1 MEVLRTISS
10 ATSIFGPD
18 LKLILFNRAY
28 ARLWSLDEA
37 WLDTSPTFGEILEQ
51 LRADRRLPEQ
61 IDWQSYKRGQLGLF
75 TTVIERQEELL
86 HLPDGSTLRLVISA
100 YPSGGLLFAYDDVT
114 RQLTL
119 ERATNTM
126 NAG

>member
-1 MEVLRTISS
+1 MRISDWS
-10 ATSIFGPD
+10 SDVCSSD
-18 LKLILFNRAY
+18 L
-28 ARLWSLDEA
+28 
-37 WLDTSPTFGEILEQ
+37 ILEQ

-61 IDWQSYKRGQLGLF
+61 IDWQSYKRGQIGLF

-119 ERATNTM
+119 QSATNTM
-126 NAG
+126 IDVPHATLDNLR